1 MVYASVS
8 TMRPPAD
15 AFGQYPHEHFADE
28 KTSELSGIDGHLRP
42 VQHAR
47 ARAMSRRFHPIR
59 STQGA
64 REGPG
69 SNGSAKYWVSRAAL
83 PSRNSMTLTE

>member
-1 MVYASVS
+1 MGYASVS
-8 TMRPPAD
+8 TMRPPSH

-28 KTSELSGIDGHLRP
+28 KTSELGGIDGHLCP

-47 ARAMSRRFHPIR
+47 ATPLPRRFHHIR
-59 STQGA
+59 STKCA

-69 SNGSAKYWVSRAAL
+69 SNGSPKYWVSRATL